1 MIPILY
7 EKTETAFTSEGLC
20 RLPDCISCTVHEVRN
35 GEYECEFEY
44 PITGEHYA
52 DIAEGRIIAASHDE
66 TGDVQPF
73 DIYAHSKPING
84 VVTFNAHHIS
94 YRQAGIT
101 VKPFTA
107 GSVTAAIQGIKTN
120 SANTNDFTY
129 WTDKSTAGDFKVT
142 EPKAARALLCG
153 EEGSLLD
160 VYGTGEYEFDRFN
173 VKLHLHRGTDSGVEI
188 RYGKNLVDIEDS
200 VDYSDSYTGI
210 VPYWYSDEDGIVNI
224 NNWILRSGNY
234 SYGNRDIIIPM
245 DFSGDFEEKPT
256 AAQLET
262 KATSKLSSS
271 GAWLPSQTIKVDFV
285 QLWQTEEYKEYAP
298 LQRVHLCDT
307 VNVIYPELG
316 VTVSGVK
323 VIETLYNVLLDRYDE
338 MILGDAPQSYA
349 ALIADD
355 VKIDTSGLATK
366 SDIAGIES
374 DIQTAVDNATDLIT
388 GGLGGHVVIKQ
399 DADGKPEEILI
410 MNADDISTATKVWR
424 WNVNGLGYSST
435 GYSGTYGTAITMD
448 GSIVAD
454 YITTGT
460 LTANLIKAGVISDT
474 SGSNSW
480 DMISGA
486 MTLRNATF
494 YGNNDQT
501 ITNISDTLYMRN
513 ESTAEDTAF
522 IHLRDADIWNGST
535 VYKHAR
541 LWADKL
547 TFTASD
553 NSMATFQY
561 VGART
566 MRLFDNLEAQGVI
579 YAPTIGGLTAQY
591 GSTLRYTTLNNTCN
605 ISALVDSA
613 MSTSSTNPV
622 QNKVINTALQSK
634 ADATDL
640 TALAA
645 DFGQFVIDAG
655 DTFAPKASP
664 ALTGTPT
671 APTATAGTSNAQ
683 IATTAFVQNAISG
696 GRYAPINHAS
706 SATTYGIGNASVYG
720 HLKLSDST
728 TSTSTTSDGV
738 AATPKAVK
746 TAKETAID
754 YTDNAV
760 ANLVGIGEIY
770 GQTGTGSLVSTTA
783 YTNITGDLSLPAG
796 RWVVTAK
803 VRFGSSKTAS
813 RRGLSI
819 YNVTESAQ
827 YVDSL
832 VQVNATSNGGAFHL
846 TTCTIINL
854 SARQSICARGMQN
867 SNSNLDFDGYIQ
879 AIKIANY

>member
-20 RLPDCISCTVHEVRN
+20 RLPDCISCTVREVRN

-66 TGDVQPF
+66 TGDLQPF

-271 GAWLPSQTIKVDFV
+271 DAWLPSQTIKVDFV

-513 ESTAEDTAF
+513 ESTDADTAF

-579 YAPTIGGLTAQY
+579 YAPTIGGLEAAQR
-591 GSTLRYTTLNNTCN
+591 STLRYTTLNNTCN

-634 ADATDL
+634 ADASDIQLIQTDIGNL
-640 TALAA
+640 TTAVN
-645 DFGQFVIDAG
+645 GK
-655 DTFAPKASP
+655 APKS
-664 ALTGTPT
+664 
-671 APTATAGTSNAQ
+671 
-683 IATTAFVQNAISG
+683 
-696 GRYAPINHAS
+696 HAV
-706 SATTYGIGNASVYG
+706 SATTYGVGNASVYG

-803 VRFGSSKTAS
+803 VRFGASTTAS
-813 RRGLSI
+813 RRGLNI

-832 VQVNATSNGGAFHL
+832 VQVNATTNGGAFHL
-846 TTCTIINL
+846 TTCTIVSL
-854 SARQSICARGMQN
+854 SARQVLCARGMQN
-867 SNSNLDFDGYIQ
+867 SGSNLDFDGYVQ

>member
-262 KATSKLSSS
+262 KATSKLANSD
-271 GAWLPSQTIKVDFV
+271 AWLPSQTIKVDFV

-338 MILGDAPQSYA
+338 MILGDTPQSYA

-410 MNADDISTATKVWR
+410 MNTDDINTATKVWR

-513 ESTAEDTAF
+513 ESTEADTAF

-579 YAPTIGGLTAQY
+579 YAPTIGGLEAAQR
-591 GSTLRYTTLNNTCN
+591 STLRYTTLNNTCN

-634 ADATDL
+634 ADASDIQLIQTDISNL
-640 TALAA
+640 TTEVN
-645 DFGQFVIDAG
+645 GK
-655 DTFAPKASP
+655 APKS
-664 ALTGTPT
+664 
-671 APTATAGTSNAQ
+671 
-683 IATTAFVQNAISG
+683 
-696 GRYAPINHAS
+696 HAV
-706 SATTYGIGNASVYG
+706 SATTYGVGNASVYG

-728 TSTSTTSDGV
+728 TSTSTTTDGV

-770 GQTGTGSLVSTTA
+770 GQTGTGSLVSTTS

-796 RWVVTAK
+796 RWIVTAK
-803 VRFGSSKTAS
+803 VRFEASTTAS
-813 RRGLSI
+813 RRGLNI

-832 VQVNATSNGGAFHL
+832 VQVNATTNGGAFHL
-846 TTCTIINL
+846 TTCTIVNL

-867 SNSNLDFDGYIQ
+867 SGSNLAFDGYVQ

>member
-52 DIAEGRIIAASHDE
+52 DITEGRIIAASHDE

-224 NNWILRSGNY
+224 NSWILRSGNY

-245 DFSGDFEEKPT
+245 DFSGDFEGKPT
-256 AAQLET
+256 AAQLEA
-262 KATSKLSSS
+262 KATSKLSNSD
-271 GAWLPSQTIKVDFV
+271 AWLPSQTIKVDFV

-374 DIQTAVDNATDLIT
+374 DIQAAVDNATDLIT

-410 MNADDISTATKVWR
+410 MNTDDINTATKVWR

-513 ESTAEDTAF
+513 ESTEADTAF

-579 YAPTIGGLTAQY
+579 YAPTIGGLEAAQR
-591 GSTLRYTTLNNTCN
+591 STLRYTTLNNTCN

-634 ADATDL
+634 ADASDIQLIQTDIGNL
-640 TALAA
+640 TTAVN
-645 DFGQFVIDAG
+645 GK
-655 DTFAPKASP
+655 APKS
-664 ALTGTPT
+664 
-671 APTATAGTSNAQ
+671 
-683 IATTAFVQNAISG
+683 
-696 GRYAPINHAS
+696 HAV

-770 GQTGTGSLVSTTA
+770 GQTGTGILGSTTS

-803 VRFGSSKTAS
+803 VRFGASTTAS
-813 RRGLSI
+813 RRGLNI

-832 VQVNATSNGGAFHL
+832 VQVNATTNGGAFHL

-867 SNSNLDFDGYIQ
+867 SGSNLEFDGYVQ